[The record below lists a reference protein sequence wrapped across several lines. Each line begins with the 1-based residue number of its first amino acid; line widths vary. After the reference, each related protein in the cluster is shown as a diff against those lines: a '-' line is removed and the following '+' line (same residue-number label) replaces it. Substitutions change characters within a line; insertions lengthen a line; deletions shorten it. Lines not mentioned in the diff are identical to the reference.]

1 MDPVLFNKVFVNDD
15 ESLSSARVTNRPY
28 QEILQAYPIQS
39 DLDDYSHGDHSISF
53 AFRESLSSLPLSLLL
68 RALVYSP
75 RSVLTP

>member
-1 MDPVLFNKVFVNDD
+1 MEPVLFNKVFVNDD

-39 DLDDYSHGDHSISF
+39 DVDDYSQGDHSISF
-53 AFRESLSSLPLSLLL
+53 AFRKSLSSLPLSLLL

-75 RSVLTP
+75 RSVIIP

>member
-1 MDPVLFNKVFVNDD
+1 MEPVLFNKVFVNDD

-39 DLDDYSHGDHSISF
+39 DLDDYFHGDHSICF
-53 AFRESLSSLPLSLLL
+53 AFRKSSSSLPLSLLL